1 MGRVHGNIM
10 PCSIVSTPALFKSN
24 VRDNQARLLVAAKSQ
39 VDSKS
44 FITESI
50 KAASFIAIQPT
61 LALVDDRLAGE
72 GTGKALG
79 INDPILGWVIL
90 GVFTLVWAFYYIAT
104 KDLGGQRDED
114 GLGL

>member
-1 MGRVHGNIM
+1 MGYI
-10 PCSIVSTPALFKSN
+10 
-24 VRDNQARLLVAAKSQ
+24 AAEMLYSSA
-39 VDSKS
+39 SKS
-44 FITESI
+44 SFPKPIRINCRTRTMAITKCAASRNQLIFETL
-50 KAASFIAIQPT
+50 KAAPFAIAQPA

-79 INDPILGWVIL
+79 INDPILGWVII
-90 GVFTLVWAFYYIAT
+90 GVFTAVWAFYYIAT